1 MTRAPRRAVALAAAG
16 ALLAT
21 GGLAAPAQAHGPV
34 APVASSYLARVDP
47 PPVGVDAKVVDGD
60 QRMWLSVAPSQTVV
74 ILDYRGGPYLRFS
87 SSGVAVNTNS
97 AMYYLNQ
104 TPAEIPPTGV
114 SPRTPPS
121 WERVSGGHD
130 YGWHDGR
137 LHALASVALSPGMT
151 YVGQWRIPILID
163 GRLSSLL
170 GGVEHADDPS
180 IVWLWPI
187 AVIFLCVLAGL
198 RLRRPRLDA
207 LLARTLAFVSLVA
220 ATVAEAS
227 RGLHG
232 RPTVSALQLIELGM
246 ILAFVGWAFRR
257 LLVWRRGYFLFFL
270 VAFLALYEGSI
281 LISTLLNGFV
291 LVALPAVVVRV
302 ATVLCLGTGAGLLPL
317 TFRLSS
323 DGQSRRRDRDD
334 ALDGEDESFAESFA

>member
-1 MTRAPRRAVALAAAG
+1 MAAG
-16 ALLAT
+16 ALLVMT
-21 GGLAAPAQAHGPV
+21 GLPAAAQAHGPV
-34 APVASSYLARVDP
+34 APVASSFLARVGTLP
-47 PPVGVDAKVVDGD
+47 AGLHAKVVDGD
-60 QRMWLSVAPSQTVV
+60 QRMWLQVVPRETVL

-104 TPAEIPPTGV
+104 TPAEIPPTNL

-137 LHALASVALSPGMT
+137 LHALASVALSPGAT

-163 GRLSSLL
+163 GRLASLS
-170 GGVEHADDPS
+170 GGVWHADDPS

-187 AVIFLCVLAGL
+187 VVIFLCVLAGL
-198 RLRRPRLDA
+198 RVRRPELNA
-207 LLARTLAFVSLVA
+207 LLARMLACA
-220 ATVAEAS
+220 ALGAAAVAEAS
-227 RGLHG
+227 RALHG
-232 RPTVSALQLIELGM
+232 RPTVSAFQLIELGV

-257 LLVWRRGYFLFFL
+257 LLVWRRGYFLFFS
-270 VAFLALYEGSI
+270 VAFLALYEGSVM
-281 LISTLLNGFV
+281 LSTLLNGFV

-302 ATVLCLGTGAGLLPL
+302 ATVLCLGAGAGLLPI
-317 TFRLSS
+317 TFRLAEHR
-323 DGQSRRRDRDD
+323 DGRPSQGRDPHD
-334 ALDGEDESFAESFA
+334 ALDGEDESLAESFA